1 MHGTAQTRVRIK
13 GTKVYPLEQPRAR
26 ASVDY
31 DGASTAKRIARW
43 TFSSS
48 GPNAALG
55 GSISTLRGRSRDI
68 LRKDGLADR
77 GVEVLVN
84 NVIGTGIKPQFNTPD
99 QTLNKRLT
107 DLWLEWTD
115 EADADGRCDFYGLQA
130 LAFRSMLEA
139 GDVFA
144 RMRTRR
150 REDGLS
156 VPLQLQLLESEFCPV
171 EKTETRPNGGY
182 ITQGVEF
189 NVIGR
194 RVAYWMYRLHPNDGL
209 FTGQNFS
216 DMPVPVP
223 ASEVAQMSS
232 SRRPGVVRGEPW
244 LVRALIKLYE
254 LDQCDDATLLRM
266 KIGNMYAGFVSP
278 SATMVNPTDDE
289 DGVAIAPLEPGTMQ
303 VLPPGSTLAMAD
315 PPEAGS
321 QYDAFMLHQERR
333 VATSLGILYEQLSG
347 DYSKVNDRTWRAAM
361 NEFKR
366 GLERLQHQIVVF
378 QLCRPIMRRWC
389 EYVAIQGI
397 IPPAL
402 VAIAARPKWLPQ
414 AHAYINPVQDV
425 QAKRD
430 EVRAGFKSRSQV
442 VSEAGDDAAVVDA
455 EIAADNK
462 RADGLELR
470 FDSDGRT
477 DLKGGNP
484 DEDAP
489 EPVAPVQPQARAE
502 AQPIT
507 VNVAPPAVHVAPA
520 AVTVEAPV
528 VNVAPATVNVS
539 PPAIHVDANFHAA
552 PKGKI
557 IKEVSAYDDKGRI
570 IAMTEREED

>member
-1 MHGTAQTRVRIK
+1 MHGSAQIRVRVK
-13 GTKVYPLEQPRAR
+13 GTKFYPLEMPRAR

-31 DGASTAKRIARW
+31 DGASSAKRIARW

-55 GSISTLRGRSRDI
+55 GSISALRGRSRDI

-99 QTLNKRLT
+99 QALNKRLT

-150 REDGLS
+150 RDDGLS

-223 ASEVAQMSS
+223 ASEVVQMSS

-254 LDQCDDATLLRM
+254 LDQYDDAQLLRQ
-266 KIGNMYAGFVSP
+266 KIAAMFAGFVSP
-278 SATMVNPTDDE
+278 NANMVNPTEDE
-289 DGVAIAPLEPGTMQ
+289 DGVAVAPLEPGTMQ
-303 VLPPGSTLAMAD
+303 VLDPGATVEMAQPPSPGDS
-315 PPEAGS
+315 
-321 QYDAFMLHQERR
+321 YDVFMRQQERR
-333 VATSLGILYEQLSG
+333 VAISLGVLYEQISG
-347 DYSKVNDRTWRAAM
+347 DYSKLNDRTWRAAF

-366 GLERLQHQIVVF
+366 GLERLQHQVVVF
-378 QLCRPIMRRWC
+378 QLCRPIIRRWC

-402 VAIAARPKWLPQ
+402 VGIAARPKWLPQ
-414 AHAYINPVQDV
+414 THAYINPVQDV

-442 VSEAGDDAAVVDA
+442 VSEAGDDAVLVDA
-455 EIAADNK
+455 EIAADNE
-462 RADGLELR
+462 RADADGLV
-470 FDSDGRT
+470 FDT
-477 DLKGGNP
+477 DPRKTAQTGVSQAADDP
-484 DEDAP
+484 P
-489 EPVAPVQPQARAE
+489 PPQE
-502 AQPIT
+502 
-507 VNVAPPAVHVAPA
+507 
-520 AVTVEAPV
+520 
-528 VNVAPATVNVS
+528 
-539 PPAIHVDANFHAA
+539 
-552 PKGKI
+552 K
-557 IKEVSAYDDKGRI
+557 
-570 IAMTEREED
+570 